1 MKTIK
6 GFDGLL
12 SVYKDLPKVG
22 GFYVDEDFISKK
34 SIIESANYYL
44 AESEEEDDDMEDD
57 YKTWLEYP
65 TFKAIIQN
73 KLEHHPKSSKDE
85 LLNAVVYYLEND
97 DFLD

>member
-22 GFYVDEDFISKK
+22 GFYVDEDFLNNKDA
-34 SIIESANYYL
+34 IESSNYYL
-44 AESEEEDDDMEDD
+44 AESEDEEMEDN

-65 TFKAIIQN
+65 TFKAIILN
-73 KLEHHPKSSKDE
+73 KLDHHPKSSKDD
-85 LLNAVVYYLEND
+85 LLNAIIYYLEND